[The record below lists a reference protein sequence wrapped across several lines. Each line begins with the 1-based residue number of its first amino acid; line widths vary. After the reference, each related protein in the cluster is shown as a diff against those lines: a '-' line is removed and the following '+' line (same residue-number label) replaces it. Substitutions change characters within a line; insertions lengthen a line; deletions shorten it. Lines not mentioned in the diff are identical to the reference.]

1 MLFHTYVFRHNGLLT
16 KKGTRVKSTNYFA
29 DHTNRA
35 GHDLCFPVHDLSLES
50 STSGKDLLPSVMDLL
65 GEQFKPSGRALK
77 DKQKIQD
84 KTLVK
89 LKIVIYDYPSR
100 FSCKLR

>member
-1 MLFHTYVFRHNGLLT
+1 MLFHMYALRQNGLLT
-16 KKGTRVKSTNYFA
+16 KKGTRAKSTDYFA

-50 STSGKDLLPSVMDLL
+50 STSGKDLLPSVMILL

-77 DKQKIQD
+77 TNRRY
-84 KTLVK
+84 KTK
-89 LKIVIYDYPSR
+89 R
-100 FSCKLR
+100 

>member
-1 MLFHTYVFRHNGLLT
+1 MLFHMYVFRHNGLLT
-16 KKGTRVKSTNYFA
+16 KKGTRAKSTNYFA

-50 STSGKDLLPSVMDLL
+50 SASGKDLLPSVMDLL

-77 DKQKIQD
+77 TNRRY
-84 KTLVK
+84 KTK
-89 LKIVIYDYPSR
+89 R
-100 FSCKLR
+100 

>member
-1 MLFHTYVFRHNGLLT
+1 MLFHMYALRQNGLLT
-16 KKGTRVKSTNYFA
+16 KKGTRAKCTDYFA

-50 STSGKDLLPSVMDLL
+50 SASGKDLLPSVMDLL

-77 DKQKIQD
+77 TNRRY
-84 KTLVK
+84 KTK
-89 LKIVIYDYPSR
+89 R
-100 FSCKLR
+100 